1 MAAKKDF
8 TNINTDR
15 VYNKIAEATEETE
28 THEMHETQGKQ
39 KERKTYSK
47 EEAEEF
53 LQGRKTSGRKGL
65 KLPRINLAFSPE
77 VYDFVKTMS
86 RVTGETMTEYINK
99 VMQQH
104 MEANQD
110 VYKEAIKFR
119 NMIDGR

>member
-28 THEMHETQGKQ
+28 MHETQEKQ

-77 VYDFVKTMS
+77 VYEFVKTMS